1 MTKWELV
8 DIEVLQHQLML
19 LRRELARKGSPNSVL
34 RQIDDMVVPVS
45 ALEKLRNK
53 HVKR

>member
-19 LRRELARKGSPNSVL
+19 LRRELARKGSRNSVL
-34 RQIDDMVVPVS
+34 RQIDDMNVPIS
-45 ALEKLRNK
+45 LLEKLRAKN
-53 HVKR
+53 VQ